1 MYQHNQPNLY
11 YVGVTTECVSFG
23 IRVMV
28 GDLTFPNHAYFKKV
42 VHVTW
47 CEIWHNAQET
57 SLQP

>member
-23 IRVMV
+23 IRVM
-28 GDLTFPNHAYFKKV
+28 GQDLTFPNHAYLKKV